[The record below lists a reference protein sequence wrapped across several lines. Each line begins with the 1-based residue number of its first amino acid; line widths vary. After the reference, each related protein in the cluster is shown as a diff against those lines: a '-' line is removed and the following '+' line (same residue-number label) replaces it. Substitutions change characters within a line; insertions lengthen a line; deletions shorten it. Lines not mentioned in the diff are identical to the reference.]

1 MNGDFEA
8 IVTIG
13 NDPAHHKPLNR
24 QGATMMSVD
33 TQEEPLFHKHSL
45 LPKHI
50 ITTVNKQN
58 KEGVG
63 HVNDAPSKKRR
74 RGNEESTSCH
84 ELVLYTGLD
93 KNSSQDDN
101 DTASLKLQI
110 LSLEQRLAEK
120 IAESN
125 ETQKCLADIKSTNTE
140 LEHTLNTQ
148 CSDLQR
154 KTIELEDSAEQVA
167 GLQAYADCHHHNE
180 IAKEKNIRFHVQRAL
195 VAMTI
200 LAQTFTAECDSS
212 SKQLTVLQA
221 EQQRQRDAEAALLEE
236 YQDQM
241 ESSEQ
246 QLLLSQGECNRLRLD
261 LKQIKGD
268 LNNTTNNKE
277 ILVATVGHLKI
288 QLSTLQ
294 ETHQNTLEQL
304 GSVKRERKSLRECMA
319 ADQKQV
325 NEKIAELDA
334 AKIVI
339 SDFQA
344 KLEAQSEEST

>member
-1 MNGDFEA
+1 MNGDFKA

-33 TQEEPLFHKHSL
+33 TQEEPLFHKCSL

-50 ITTVNKQN
+50 IMTVNKQN
-58 KEGVG
+58 EEGVG
-63 HVNDAPSKKRR
+63 HVNDAPSKKRQQ
-74 RGNEESTSCH
+74 GNEELTSCH

-101 DTASLKLQI
+101 DTALLKLQI
-110 LSLEQRLAEK
+110 LSLEQWLAKK
-120 IAESN
+120 IAELN
-125 ETQKCLADIKSTNTE
+125 ETQKHLANIESTNTE

-167 GLQAYADCHHHNE
+167 QLQAYADHHHHDE
-180 IAKEKNIRFHVQRAL
+180 IAKEKNIRFHMQTAL

-200 LAQTFTAECDSS
+200 LAQTFTAECDSA

-221 EQQRQRDAEAALLEE
+221 EQQCQRDAEAALLEE

-246 QLLLSQGECNRLRLD
+246 QLLLLQGECNRL
-261 LKQIKGD
+261 
-268 LNNTTNNKE
+268 
-277 ILVATVGHLKI
+277 
-288 QLSTLQ
+288 
-294 ETHQNTLEQL
+294 
-304 GSVKRERKSLRECMA
+304 
-319 ADQKQV
+319 
-325 NEKIAELDA
+325 
-334 AKIVI
+334 
-339 SDFQA
+339 
-344 KLEAQSEEST
+344 